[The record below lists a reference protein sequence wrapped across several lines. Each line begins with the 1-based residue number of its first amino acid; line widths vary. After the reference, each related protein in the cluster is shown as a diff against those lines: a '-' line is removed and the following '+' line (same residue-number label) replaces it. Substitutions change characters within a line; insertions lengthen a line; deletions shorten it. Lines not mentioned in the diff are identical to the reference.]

1 MEATFLVRL
10 RTWGILLNWS
20 LSFFGL
26 SVDTCHSPM
35 WAVMVMV
42 GWFCGSSLLVI
53 YANKR
58 GWLNGV
64 CKEEED

>member
-1 MEATFLVRL
+1 MKAKF
-10 RTWGILLNWS
+10 ILINWS

-42 GWFCGSSLLVI
+42 AWFCCSSLLVI

-64 CKEEED
+64 CKEENID